1 MQKKYAKDGLAAVSV
16 NTDPK
21 AKHDRALKMLQ
32 HWDARFTNLLLDVP
46 AREWSEKLDANTP
59 CVWVFD
65 RDGRL
70 VQKFQ
75 GEDAKY
81 DKIEPLIKDLLK
93 K

>member
-32 HWDARFTNLLLDVP
+32 DWDARFTNLLLDEP
-46 AREWSEKLDANTP
+46 AKVWSEKLDAITP
-59 CVWVFD
+59 SVWVFD

-70 VQKFQ
+70 AQKFQ
-75 GEDAKY
+75 AEEVDY
-81 DKIEPLIKDLLK
+81 DKIEQLVKDLLK